1 MIFHSNHTVAKGEL
15 NAFRLDISVN
25 VCRHIEIK
33 RSNEMVGKLH
43 DGHVKSCVG
52 KIFSHLHANISTA
65 DNHRRFWM
73 LFVYILFDF
82 HRVGNVAQGEHPVT
96 VDSINLRANGRS
108 TRRKNQTVVSLG
120 VFLTCFQISDRNGLV
135 FCVNGNRLAECANF
149 DIETSREALGCL
161 QSKI

>member
-1 MIFHSNHTVAKGEL
+1 
-15 NAFRLDISVN
+15 
-25 VCRHIEIK
+25 
-33 RSNEMVGKLH
+33 MVGKLD

-73 LFVYILFDF
+73 LFVYILLDL
-82 HRVGNVAQGEHPVT
+82 HRIGDIAQSKYLVT

-108 TRRKNQTVVSLG
+108 TRRKNQAVVSLG
-120 VFLTCFQISDRNGLV
+120 VFLACFQIFDRNGLIFRV
-135 FCVNGNRLAECANF
+135 YGNRLAECANF
-149 DIETSREALGCL
+149 DIETSLEALGCL